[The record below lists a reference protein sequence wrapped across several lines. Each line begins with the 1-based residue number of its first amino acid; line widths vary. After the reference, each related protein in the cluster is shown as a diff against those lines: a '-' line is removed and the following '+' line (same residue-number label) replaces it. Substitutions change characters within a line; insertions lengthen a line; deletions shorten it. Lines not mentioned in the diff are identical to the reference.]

1 MYNYP
6 DGMSSRDLWYVGE
19 IADRYGHWIGE
30 GYAFDDPEYNP
41 DLDDDYI
48 GEEEE
53 DDEDDDYEEDD
64 E

>member
-19 IADRYGHWIGE
+19 IPDRYGHWIGE
-30 GYAFDDPEYNP
+30 GYAFNELEYDP

-53 DDEDDDYEEDD
+53 GDEDGDYEEDD